1 MFSGQETVNLPF
13 YHKLWTYDWIKNNQC
28 HFNVVNP
35 LQANVPFLHP
45 LKTSGG
51 TKTSENIR
59 RYKNIR
65 KHQVV
70 QKGNI
75 SLEWVT
81 LT

>member
-45 LKTSGG
+45 LKTS
-51 TKTSENIR
+51 ENIR
-59 RYKNIR
+59 WYKNIR

-70 QKGNI
+70 QKHQKTSGGTKR
-75 SLEWVT
+75 EH
-81 LT
+81 